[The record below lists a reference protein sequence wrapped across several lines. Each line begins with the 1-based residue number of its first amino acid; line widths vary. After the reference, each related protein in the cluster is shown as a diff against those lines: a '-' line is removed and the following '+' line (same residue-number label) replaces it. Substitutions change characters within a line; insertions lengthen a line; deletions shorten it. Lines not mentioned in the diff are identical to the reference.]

1 MSPRSKSE
9 FVMCDESNCA
19 QVREILDRVGDKW
32 SLYIIATLH
41 DGALRFSQI
50 KREVDGISQRML
62 TLTLRSLERD
72 GLLTRTVSASTP
84 LRVEYELT
92 TVGHSLRA
100 PIVGLI
106 TWAIDNRSRMEKARA
121 AFDRSAARN
130 TAAVSAPK
138 GERSGRMADP
148 RPAAIRA

>member
-1 MSPRSKSE
+1 MTPRGKGE

-19 QVREILDRVGDKW
+19 PIREILDRVGDKW

-41 DGALRFSQI
+41 GGALRFNEI

-92 TVGHSLRA
+92 TVGHSLRT

-121 AFDRSAARN
+121 AFDRSAARK
-130 TAAVSAPK
+130 TAAVPAPR
-138 GERSGRMADP
+138 GERSGRLTDP
-148 RPAAIRA
+148 RSATIRA

>member
-9 FVMCDESNCA
+9 FIICDESNCA
-19 QVREILDRVGDKW
+19 PIREILDRVGDKW
-32 SLYIIATLH
+32 SLYIITVLH
-41 DGALRFSQI
+41 GGALRFNEI

-72 GLLTRTVSASTP
+72 GLLTRTVSGSAP
-84 LRVEYELT
+84 LRVDYELT
-92 TVGHSLRA
+92 SMGRSLRT

-121 AFDRSAARN
+121 AYDRR
-130 TAAVSAPK
+130 AVKPK
-138 GERSGRMADP
+138 P
-148 RPAAIRA
+148 

>member
-9 FVMCDESNCA
+9 FIICDESNCA
-19 QVREILDRVGDKW
+19 PIREILDRVGDKW
-32 SLYIIATLH
+32 SLYIITVLYG
-41 DGALRFSQI
+41 GALRFNEI

-72 GLLTRTVSASTP
+72 GLLTRTVSGSAP

-92 TVGHSLRA
+92 SMGRSLRT

-121 AFDRSAARN
+121 AYDRR
-130 TAAVSAPK
+130 AVKPK
-138 GERSGRMADP
+138 P
-148 RPAAIRA
+148 

>member
-1 MSPRSKSE
+1 MSPRSKNE

-19 QVREILDRVGDKW
+19 PIREILDRVGDKW

-41 DGALRFSQI
+41 GGALRFNEI

-72 GLLTRTVSASTP
+72 GLLTRTVSSSTP
-84 LRVEYELT
+84 LRVDYELT
-92 TVGHSLRA
+92 TMGHSLRA

-106 TWAIDNRSRMEKARA
+106 SWAIGNRSSMEKARA
-121 AFDRSAARN
+121 AYDRSAAKK
-130 TAAVSAPK
+130 TAAESTRRVT
-138 GERSGRMADP
+138 
-148 RPAAIRA
+148 AAAA

>member
-9 FVMCDESNCA
+9 FVMCDEGNCA
-19 QVREILDRVGDKW
+19 PIREILDRVGDKW

-41 DGALRFSQI
+41 GGALRFSEI

-72 GLLTRTVSASTP
+72 GLLTRTVSSSTP
-84 LRVEYELT
+84 LRVDYELT
-92 TVGHSLRA
+92 MLGHSLRA

-106 TWAIDNRSRMEKARA
+106 TWAIENRSRMEKARS
-121 AFDRSAARN
+121 AFDRSATHRAATTK
-130 TAAVSAPK
+130 TAATST
-138 GERSGRMADP
+138 RRMT
-148 RPAAIRA
+148 AAA